1 MGDFET
7 PPVEA
12 PPAPPGRLK
21 SWLGRLRIGYL
32 PILITYFCYGASA
45 VTAVAMLYFEKAVLG
60 LTPAEAAGIAFWL
73 GLPWSMKMV
82 AGVASDVYPIRGSRR
97 GAYLLLG
104 TLCSAVG
111 YAALATTVRTRGTY
125 LAFSVLIAVGFMVQ
139 DVVADALSVEVAES
153 DEEIGQIQTLGRMA
167 LLIGGISVGYL
178 SGVLTARIGSRGVF
192 AAAIALPL
200 VVAAAVPFIRLRRV
214 HGEVVPPPSRATGPL
229 GGGKARLV
237 LLIGLGYAAL
247 GAMLETLGLPYSR
260 EIVLVISAALI
271 VLLLHRVGISHG
283 VAVAGIVIFLFRA
296 TPTVGQGYSYWA
308 IDRLGFDQQFL
319 GLLAQV
325 SAVLSLGGLLLFRNA
340 IVKRPVSFTLF
351 WVMLAGAVL
360 YLPTIGLFYGLHE
373 RLGISARTL
382 AFVDT
387 TISAPLAQL
396 AMVPMLILMAKTAP
410 RGAEATMFAIMA
422 SLMNLALSASQLFT
436 EYLND
441 AFAVTQAD
449 YSNLGRLMVTV
460 GLVGLLP
467 LLVLP
472 LLRREEEVEAEAAAP
487 APSVESTEP
496 VVASYRHD

>member
-1 MGDFET
+1 MADFET
-7 PPVEA
+7 AAVEA
-12 PPAPPGRLK
+12 SPAQAGLLK
-21 SWLGRLRIGYL
+21 RWLGGFKVGYL
-32 PILITYFCYGASA
+32 PVLITYFCYGASA
-45 VTAVAMLYFEKAVLG
+45 VTAVAMLYFEKDVLG

-82 AGVASDVYPIRGSRR
+82 AGVASDVFPIAGSRR
-97 GAYLLLG
+97 SAYLLLG
-104 TLCSAVG
+104 ALCSAVG
-111 YAALATTVRTRGTY
+111 YAALASTVRTRGTY

-139 DVVADALSVEVAES
+139 DVVADALSVEIAES

-178 SGVLTARIGSRGVF
+178 SGVLTARIGTRGVF

-200 VVAAAVPFIRLRRV
+200 IVAATVPFIRLRRV
-214 HGEVVPPPSRATGPL
+214 HGEVVPPPPRGTGPL
-229 GGGKARLV
+229 GGGKSRLV
-237 LLIGLGYAAL
+237 LLVGLGYAAL
-247 GAMLETLGLPYSR
+247 GATLEILSLPYSR
-260 EIVLVISAALI
+260 EIVLVVSAALI
-271 VLLLHRVGISHG
+271 VLLLHRVGVSHG

-308 IDRLGFDQQFL
+308 IDRLGFDQRFL

-325 SAVLSLGGLLLFRNA
+325 SAVLSLAGLLLFRSA

-382 AFVDT
+382 AFIDT

-472 LLRREEEVEAEAAAP
+472 LLRREEEAEAAAVP
-487 APSVESTEP
+487 TVESTEP
-496 VVASYRHD
+496 AVASYRHD